1 MHRQCYQ
8 AELRM
13 CWQFTWE
20 GVDRTTSSIE
30 EGKGETVYPTREKWG
45 RWGVGGWGEGVGG

>member
-45 RWGVGGWGEGVGG
+45 RWGEGVGG